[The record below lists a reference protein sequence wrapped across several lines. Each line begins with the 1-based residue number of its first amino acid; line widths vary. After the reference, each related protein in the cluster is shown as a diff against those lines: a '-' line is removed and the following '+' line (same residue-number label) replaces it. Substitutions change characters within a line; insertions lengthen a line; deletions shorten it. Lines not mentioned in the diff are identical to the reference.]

1 MFALGCLALIVL
13 PLIGFIGGLFF
24 GGEGAGLWGAAIGLM
39 AAIAMSGTAALA
51 LVKASRK
58 R

>member
-24 GGEGAGLWGAAIGLM
+24 GGEEQVFGARPSA
-39 AAIAMSGTAALA
+39 
-51 LVKASRK
+51 
-58 R
+58 